1 MGRLCKR
8 PDTAEKPAGMVTI
21 CEIGAMSSE
30 FLSIRLNSVD
40 AVHRLNDDGRDK
52 LSCLRY
58 SRPCL
63 KRHSA
68 TKPLARPAFR
78 EVPSLMV
85 TRSSEQ
91 GT

>member
-40 AVHRLNDDGRDK
+40 AVHRLNDDGRDE

-58 SRPCL
+58 SRF
-63 KRHSA
+63 HWA
-68 TKPLARPAFR
+68 TNVNRRNLIKGNRGWAR
-78 EVPSLMV
+78 VY
-85 TRSSEQ
+85 
-91 GT
+91 